1 MADQSTYIKLDRN
14 MKRWKWFKNKNTL
27 IVFLVLLF
35 DANVTDH
42 EFEGEIIHRGQVAT
56 SLQTLVM
63 STGLT
68 VREVRTAI
76 LHLKMTGEVT
86 SRSTNRYQ
94 VITIVNYDKYQ
105 ESRQAKRQINGQ
117 SSDKQATGK
126 RQQYKNDKNVKNEK
140 NIPPKSPK
148 GDFPPSGSPER
159 GTDAFRAK
167 AHLLLQPDEGTVD
180 DIPTVYRDGTYQSFD
195 NFADYWRWRNQ

>member
-14 MKRWKWFKNKNTL
+14 ILRWRWFQNSKIL
-27 IVFLVLLF
+27 QVFLFLLLN
-35 DANVTDH
+35 ANVEDH
-42 EFEGEIIHRGQVAT
+42 EFENEKIRRGEVVTSIAT
-56 SLQTLVM
+56 IEK

-68 VREVRTAI
+68 TSQIRNTI
-76 LHLKMTGEVT
+76 STLKRTGEIT
-86 SRSTNRYQ
+86 DRYNNKYR

-105 ESRQAKRQINGQ
+105 DNRQAKRQSKQQ
-117 SSDKQATGK
+117 STDRQATSK

-148 GDFPPSGSPER
+148 GDFPPSGSPKR